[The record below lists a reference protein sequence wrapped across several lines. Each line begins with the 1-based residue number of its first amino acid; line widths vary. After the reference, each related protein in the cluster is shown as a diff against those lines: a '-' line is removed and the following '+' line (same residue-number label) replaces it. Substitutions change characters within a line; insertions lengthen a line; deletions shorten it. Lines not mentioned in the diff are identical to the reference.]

1 MPVDLKTTPQKS
13 LVPADD
19 PGMAGTQIV
28 SSTEGE
34 LVAHDE
40 ESSDA
45 HPSVGADVS
54 MLTDKTPPWLR
65 ASRRMA
71 IITLLVGVAFWF
83 YSIQPVWHAD
93 PWSHI
98 AYGKLIV
105 SEGLPATE
113 PLLPLAR
120 GMTYWNSSWLFDVLL
135 RNVDRTLGGAG
146 LQGATGIFAGLIVA
160 IFVSSL
166 AYTTGRTLL
175 ACGMGMALLFLIGH
189 DLSILRSQLA
199 GIVCFLTAWIL
210 WQGAIRNAHAWWQL
224 PLLFAVWANLD
235 SSFMVGL
242 IVPVAMMAGRMVD
255 RWVKTGQWKS
265 ILRDQHLGK
274 LLLVTQLCVLATLL
288 NPYQGR
294 MWWEVLT
301 FSQNP
306 NLSAMVDWSPL
317 TLRSTE
323 GQFFAATILILM
335 GVVRSSP
342 RRLGTGEMVLLVS
355 LAALGCWN
363 TRQLVWFY
371 PVALWMLALHASA
384 ILSKNGWAQHAS
396 PRAGKWS
403 VVMVGLVW
411 ICFGFSPLGMRVL
424 HGKQPTASRLNVAF
438 APVELTQYLVKKP
451 PEGQIFN
458 PVEWGDYLLVHG
470 PENLKIF
477 ANSQVQRLPREVW
490 RDYLTIVDLGSGW
503 SEILDR
509 YSINTVVLDKQFREG
524 VIRRMKEETAW
535 KLVYEDGR
543 GAVFTRKLPITR

>member
-28 SSTEGE
+28 SPTEGE

-83 YSIQPVWHAD
+83 YSIKPVWHAD

-120 GMTYWNSSWLFDVLL
+120 GMTYWNSSWLFDVLMM
-135 RNVDRTLGGAG
+135 NVDRTLGGAG

-175 ACGMGMALLFLIGH
+175 ACGIGMALLFLIGH

-199 GIVCFLTAWIL
+199 GMVCFLTAWIL
-210 WQGAIRNAHAWWQL
+210 WQGAIRNTHAWWQL

-274 LLLVTQLCVLATLL
+274 LLLVTQLCLLATLL

-342 RRLGTGEMVLLVS
+342 DDWERVRWYCWSVS
-355 LAALGCWN
+355 RPWDAGIPGSLSGSIPSHCGCWPCMPVRSSRKTAGLNMPRHEPASGLWSWWDWSGSALG
-363 TRQLVWFY
+363 
-371 PVALWMLALHASA
+371 SA
-384 ILSKNGWAQHAS
+384 RWACACS
-396 PRAGKWS
+396 
-403 VVMVGLVW
+403 
-411 ICFGFSPLGMRVL
+411 
-424 HGKQPTASRLNVAF
+424 TAN
-438 APVELTQYLVKKP
+438 
-451 PEGQIFN
+451 N
-458 PVEWGDYLLVHG
+458 PQQ
-470 PENLKIF
+470 
-477 ANSQVQRLPREVW
+477 A
-490 RDYLTIVDLGSGW
+490 
-503 SEILDR
+503 
-509 YSINTVVLDKQFREG
+509 
-524 VIRRMKEETAW
+524 A
-535 KLVYEDGR
+535 
-543 GAVFTRKLPITR
+543 